1 MCRRPRLQKIQ
12 KVNAAILAK
21 IVWMVASGKQSL
33 FMEVLRLKYNVK
45 EDWLRAEPRKSASPT
60 WRAIEKGACFLL
72 GDGKSINVWDDP
84 WVPWIKGFRPKPRI
98 DDYLQLPIKVHH
110 LLDHTSKAWDEDM
123 VIEIFSSEAVQAILT
138 IPIPN
143 TPRQDRLI

>member
-12 KVNAAILAK
+12 KVNVAILAK

-33 FMEVLRLKYNVK
+33 FMEVLWSKYNVK

-98 DDYLQLPIKVHH
+98 DDFLQLLIKAHH
-110 LLDHTSKAWDEDM
+110 LLDHTSKAWDGDIM
-123 VIEIFSSEAVQAILT
+123 IEIFSSKAAQAILT